1 LTIKMTAEEANT
13 FLGGAFD
20 SHASRSEVTLMEEGR
35 AVVRLVADST
45 HLRPGGYISGPTQM
59 SLVDTAAYMA
69 VMTKTG
75 HEPMTVTSN
84 LSINFLRPC
93 IGDVVVADARIM
105 KIGQALAV
113 MDVDVRI
120 EGAEKPSSH
129 AVVTYAIPRE
139 RSGMA

>member
-1 LTIKMTAEEANT
+1 MTCKMNPEEANT
-13 FLGGAFD
+13 FLRQAFEGQ
-20 SHASRSEVTLMEEGR
+20 SVRTEIVEMVEGR
-35 AVVRLVADST
+35 AVVRLRADKT
-45 HLRPGGYISGPTQM
+45 NLRPGGYISGPTQM
-59 SLVDTAAYMA
+59 SLVDSAAYMA

-93 IGDVVVADARIM
+93 IGDVVVADARIL

-113 MDVDVRI
+113 MEVDVRI
-120 EGAEKPSSH
+120 EGADKPSSH

-139 RSGMA
+139 PSGMA

>member
-1 LTIKMTAEEANT
+1 MTKMTAEEANA
-13 FLGGAFD
+13 FLKGAFETQD
-20 SHASRSEVTLMEEGR
+20 NRSEVVLMEDGR
-35 AVVRLVADST
+35 AVMRLVADSS

-59 SLVDTAAYMA
+59 ALVDSAAYMA

-129 AVVTYAIPRE
+129 AVITYAIPRQP
-139 RSGMA
+139 SGMA

>member
-1 LTIKMTAEEANT
+1 MTKMTAEEANA
-13 FLGGAFD
+13 FLKGAFETQD
-20 SHASRSEVTLMEEGR
+20 NRSEVVLMEDGR
-35 AVVRLVADST
+35 AVMRLVANSS

-59 SLVDTAAYMA
+59 ALVDSAAYMA

-129 AVVTYAIPRE
+129 AVVTYAIPRQP
-139 RSGMA
+139 SGMA

>member
-1 LTIKMTAEEANT
+1 MTKMTAEEANT
-13 FLGGAFD
+13 FLKGAFETQD
-20 SHASRSEVTLMEEGR
+20 NRSEVVSMEDGR
-35 AVVRLVADST
+35 AVMRLVANSS

-59 SLVDTAAYMA
+59 ALVDSAAYMA

-105 KIGQALAV
+105 KIGPALAV

-129 AVVTYAIPRE
+129 AVVTYAIPRQP
-139 RSGMA
+139 SGMA

>member
-1 LTIKMTAEEANT
+1 MTSRMTADEANT
-13 FLGGAFD
+13 FLAAAFPN
-20 SHASRSEVTLMEEGR
+20 SGNRNEVVLMEEGR
-35 AVVRLVADST
+35 AKMRLVADKA

-59 SLVDTAAYMA
+59 SLVDSVAYMA
-69 VMTKTG
+69 VMTLTG

-93 IGDVVVADARIM
+93 IGNVVVAEAHVM

-129 AVVTYAIPRE
+129 AVVTYALPRKPE
-139 RSGMA
+139 AAR

>member
-1 LTIKMTAEEANT
+1 MTKMTADEANT
-13 FLGGAFD
+13 FLRGAFATKD
-20 SHASRSEVTLMEEGR
+20 NRTEVTLMEDGR
-35 AVVRLVADST
+35 AVMRLVADESN
-45 HLRPGGYISGPTQM
+45 LRPGGYISGPTQM
-59 SLVDTAAYMA
+59 SLVDSAAYMA

-93 IGDVVVADARIM
+93 IGDVVVADARIL

-113 MDVDVRI
+113 MEVDVRI
-120 EGAEKPSSH
+120 EGTDKPSSH

-139 RSGMA
+139 PSGMA

>member
-1 LTIKMTAEEANT
+1 
-13 FLGGAFD
+13 
-20 SHASRSEVTLMEEGR
+20 MEDGR
-35 AVVRLVADST
+35 AVMRLVADET
-45 HLRPGGYISGPTQM
+45 NLRPGGYISGPTQM
-59 SLVDTAAYMA
+59 SLVDSAAYMA

-93 IGDVVVADARIM
+93 IGDVVVADARIL

-113 MDVDVRI
+113 MEVDVRI
-120 EGAEKPSSH
+120 EGADKPSSH

-139 RSGMA
+139 PSGMA

>member
-1 LTIKMTAEEANT
+1 LTSRMTAQEANT
-13 FLGGAFD
+13 FLASAFTGGA
-20 SHASRSEVTLMEEGR
+20 RRNEVILMEKGR
-35 AVVRLVADST
+35 ATMRLVADET

-59 SLVDTAAYMA
+59 SLVDSAAYMA
-69 VMTKTG
+69 VMTLTG

-93 IGDVVVADARIM
+93 IGDVVVADARVM

-129 AVVTYAIPRE
+129 AVVTYALPRKAGDA
-139 RSGMA
+139 S